1 MKRFQNIQVSGT
13 WISGVVF
20 LFLLGFLACDNP
32 DIDPQNYTE
41 KLYEDGSSYSLRA
54 IDMQQ
59 TDDGGYII
67 LGERNE
73 SSPYL
78 MKLSK
83 EGVREWATWDENLI
97 NPTRSLVI
105 TQNAYL
111 FFAAKND
118 NESEPV
124 SLVSVSRTAGD
135 NGANNFQVLSTL
147 TFPDSGSVG
156 FDESCFFEGNPS
168 PDVLYSIYNERKR
181 EFLIVTDETF
191 DQVTWLANISLDNP
205 LDQEFSCFSYDLES
219 LSDNISEDPG
229 TARKKLFGGYYPW
242 TDNCCYYFAS
252 FLDVDG
258 SSKVAIQFLQD
269 DLITT
274 DFGFSA
280 DYVTDIQGVDNPGS
294 PEPRYNL
301 ATGSETF
308 STVLYNFS
316 ITSSGEN
323 INTQLEMDG
332 SSRNQLLKID
342 DLRYVFAGKSHNN
355 QLVLLAYNGPT
366 LLNKTFLGSG
376 NPYEVASLINT
387 SDGGVA
393 IAANTFVGSR
403 FPRIAFFKLSKEQV
417 DELLKE

>member
-1 MKRFQNIQVSGT
+1 MKRFQHIQISAT
-13 WISGVVF
+13 WISGVIF

-59 TDDGGYII
+59 TGDGGYII

-83 EGVREWATWDENLI
+83 EGVREWAVWDEAYGK
-97 NPTRSLVI
+97 PVRSLLIAEDGYV
-105 TQNAYL
+105 
-111 FFAAKND
+111 FFAQED
-118 NESEPV
+118 TV
-124 SLVSVSRTAGD
+124 ISLVKVSANVGD
-135 NGANNFQVLSTL
+135 NGAQNFQLVGKVEYPDAPTADIDSACVPFGRA
-147 TFPDSGSVG
+147 FPTA
-156 FDESCFFEGNPS
+156 
-168 PDVLYSIYNERKR
+168 LYSIYNPNTRA
-181 EFLIVTDETF
+181 FLLTGDETF
-191 DQVTWLANISLDNP
+191 DQVTWLAEVP
-205 LDQEFSCFSYDLES
+205 LDKPEDAIFGCNPYKLEE
-219 LSDNISEDPG
+219 ISQNLQGDPE
-229 TARKKLFGGYYPW
+229 TARNKLFGGYYPW
-242 TDNCCYYFAS
+242 TNDCCYYFTTFS
-252 FLDVDG
+252 NDPDNGIDNNVFL
-258 SSKVAIQFLQD
+258 QFLKD
-269 DLITT
+269 DLTSL
-274 DFGFSA
+274 DLGFPA
-280 DYVTDIQGVDNPGS
+280 EFVTDIQGVDNPGS
-294 PEPRYNL
+294 TEPRYNL

-308 STVLYNFS
+308 STVLYDFS

-355 QLVLLAYNGPT
+355 QLVLLAYNGPK

-376 NPYEVASLINT
+376 NPYEVAELINT